1 MWPRVW
7 NILHQKKEF
16 TNNLVISRK
25 GLENQFKREF
35 KTQQPLDIEGVLN
48 SSSTD
53 ADFKKYFLRLLYL
66 KAIWNTQIKTI
77 FCFFAA
83 DNSPRILHVILCKFN
98 YLQF

>member
-1 MWPRVW
+1 MTAECKTLSVQKWRQKYFEPLQSHKCFKMWPRVW

-53 ADFKKYFLRLLYL
+53 VNFKKYF
-66 KAIWNTQIKTI
+66 
-77 FCFFAA
+77 
-83 DNSPRILHVILCKFN
+83 
-98 YLQF
+98 